1 MSRRTSEASKAIR
14 TAWLKEQEL
23 VSEGRGTRD
32 WTAEQQEE
40 ILKLGKAY
48 YHSENPDDPNEEPVL
63 DYIADDEEYEKV
75 SEAFDEYL
83 DSCEFDELID
93 E

>member
-48 YHSENPDDPNEEPVL
+48 YHSENPDDVN
-63 DYIADDEEYEKV
+63 D
-75 SEAFDEYL
+75 
-83 DSCEFDELID
+83 
-93 E
+93 

>member
-48 YHSENPDDPNEEPVL
+48 YHSEIRMMLMMERHL
-63 DYIADDEEYEKV
+63 KV
-75 SEAFDEYL
+75 
-83 DSCEFDELID
+83 IT
-93 E
+93 